1 MESGK
6 LKDFRTER
14 GFGFIEPDGGGPDV
28 FLHARDM
35 AYPAEIELLHP
46 GAAVTWDVTMQSEKG
61 PRALRAR
68 VLNGSRA
75 SSPPEELLFLARE
88 AFESSARL
96 QQALW
101 LYGWDV

>member
-6 LKDFRTER
+6 LKDFRIER

-35 AYPAEIELLHP
+35 ADPAEIELLHP

-68 VLNGSRA
+68 VLNGRRPA
-75 SSPPEELLFLARE
+75 SPPEELEFLARE
-88 AFESSARL
+88 TFGACARL
-96 QQALW
+96 QEALR